1 MVDYSCHC
9 HLSFLAIDIE
19 RIVELPDNPPVP
31 HSMLMP
37 IDSSPVVGKN
47 SSVIEFRDINH
58 FRQVVG
64 GVLQGQMIAVIFYDP
79 LFRSCWGSVE

>member
-9 HLSFLAIDIE
+9 HLSFRAIDME
-19 RIVELPDNPPVP
+19 RIVELPDNLPVP
-31 HSMLMP
+31 CSMLMP

-58 FRQVVG
+58 FRQAVG
-64 GVLQGQMIAVIFYDP
+64 GVLQGQVIAVIFLRPFIP
-79 LFRSCWGSVE
+79 LLLGLS